1 MARVGRFDKLLIA
14 NRGEI
19 ACRILRTAGRMGLR
33 TVAVY
38 SDSDADR
45 EAMHVALADEAL
57 RIGPAPAKAS
67 YLDIAAIVAAART
80 AGAGAVHPGYGFLS
94 ENADFAQACADA
106 SLIFVGPAAETI
118 RLMGSK
124 SAAKALM
131 QSSGVPVVPGYHGA
145 DQSIATLAQAAD
157 RTGYPVL
164 IKAAAGG
171 GGRGMRLVHAAGDL
185 PEALAGAR
193 REAKSAFADEQVLI
207 EKYLPNPRHIEIQV
221 FADSHG
227 NVVSLYERE
236 CTLQRRHQKVV
247 EEAPSIAVTAARRAE
262 MSAAARAAAQAAGYL
277 GAGTVEFIVDA
288 TGFYFIEMNTRLQ
301 VEHPVTE
308 CIIGADLVE
317 WQLRVAFGETL
328 PLKQDEI
335 RASGHAIE
343 ARIYAEDASK
353 GFLPATGV
361 IRRWQEPAGE
371 GVRVDTGYRAG
382 DAVTPYYDALLAK
395 LIVRGD
401 DRSQALGRMVE
412 ALAGFEIGGVT
423 TNVAFLKALLSH
435 PQVVRGEID
444 TGFIEREISALTGP
458 AREITARDL
467 AAACASVLAREGE
480 EQSASQDDP
489 RSPWSRTDGWMLSG
503 RRRSRRV
510 SFRYG
515 AQRLDALLW
524 HGRDGLLMEFAGAQA
539 PLRFL
544 ERASRISAE
553 LWQARV
559 RSGALEVAFA
569 GTQESI
575 AAAWSGRDLELTTPR
590 GHLELHW
597 LDPFAADM
605 AEAAAANR
613 IVAPMPGTVTRILAE
628 PGTDVA
634 RSAPLLV
641 LEAMKM
647 EHTLRA
653 PADGRLKAIRCAVGD
668 FVQEGTELADFEPDP
683 Q

>member
-19 ACRILRTAGRMGLR
+19 ACRIVRTAGRMGLR

-38 SDSDADR
+38 SDADR

-193 REAKSAFADEQVLI
+193 REAKSAFADELVLI

-277 GAGTVEFIVDA
+277 GAGTVEFIADA

-308 CIIGADLVE
+308 CIIGVDLVE

-328 PLKQDEI
+328 PLRQDEI

-382 DAVTPYYDALLAK
+382 DAVTPHYDALLAK

-401 DRSQALGRMVE
+401 DRRQALGRMLE

-524 HGRDGLLMEFAGAQA
+524 HGPDGLMMEFAGAQA